1 MHDSYCRIER
11 KWSENLKNFASGGES
26 APSALNYYFLSRIDD
41 TTRFILHLF
50 AMPVKLSADTR
61 KIYEITIV
69 RYMLL
74 MRIQSQMAQRIPV
87 NFLISHN
94 GIDSEGARR
103 VDFLF
108 YHPNL
113 DNPLVIE
120 IDGKEHESSEL
131 VDKER
136 DNSLRSVGIKVI
148 RIKNEEIII
157 RGKPGA
163 DG

>member
-1 MHDSYCRIER
+1 MIPSYFGKEALHWFIPQ
-11 KWSENLKNFASGGES
+11 AS
-26 APSALNYYFLSRIDD
+26 LD
-41 TTRFILHLF
+41 
-50 AMPVKLSADTR
+50 
-61 KIYEITIV
+61 
-69 RYMLL
+69 LL
-74 MRIQSQMAQRIPV
+74 
-87 NFLISHN
+87 LETN

-136 DNSLRSVGIKVI
+136 DNYSL
-148 RIKNEEIII
+148 IINT
-157 RGKPGA
+157 KLVLQKQMFFYVFF
-163 DG
+163 